1 MSEENTAI
9 PTLVPPP
16 EMYLGDAVYLTGDG
30 FHIILSAGSHR
41 PSEWDQV
48 VYLDSAVQKN
58 LYRYL
63 HSIYGDDVN
72 GP

>member
-1 MSEENTAI
+1 MSEESTAI

-16 EMYLGDAVYLTGDG
+16 EMYLGDGVYLTGDG
-30 FHIILSAGSHR
+30 FHVILSTGSHR
-41 PSEWDQV
+41 PPEWQQV
-48 VYLDSAVQKN
+48 VYLDSSVQKN

-63 HSIYGDDVN
+63 HSIYGDDAN